1 MEENQALQELLTR
14 MEKNSRKQL
23 LHSRIQTL
31 LCILGVVCCAVLV
44 CNILPLLPQIAA
56 LADHAGQVLANLETV
71 SAELTK
77 LDLENMLNN
86 INSLVATSQSGLE
99 EAMGQI
105 SQIDVDTLNQA
116 IKDLSDI
123 VKPLANLVSRF
134 R

>member
-1 MEENQALQELLTR
+1 MEDNQTVQELLTR
-14 MEKNSRKQL
+14 TEKNSRKQL

-31 LCILGVVCCAVLV
+31 VCILGAVCCVVLV

-56 LADHAGQVLANLETV
+56 LADHAGQVLSNLETV

-77 LDLENMLNN
+77 LDLENTLNN
-86 INSLVATSQSGLE
+86 INSLVTTSQTGLE
-99 EAMGQI
+99 EAMSQI

-116 IKDLSDI
+116 IQDLSDI